1 MVGREH
7 WLACLSHVDLLC
19 HINGWID
26 KQLWRRPSIDVPM
39 ARYLIWLLL
48 GHLCPVVPL
57 TGRRK
62 RLRIGD
68 GLDASISE
76 AHRRLLGVGLLSTA
90 EFPYF
95 LLRLMLADEA
105 RGSRRE
111 KAQSNEI
118 DGLQI
123 VVRALSDNSKLVE
136 LNSLEVADG
145 AVRAR
150 LPHLLC

>member
-1 MVGREH
+1 
-7 WLACLSHVDLLC
+7 
-19 HINGWID
+19 
-26 KQLWRRPSIDVPM
+26 M
-39 ARYLIWLLL
+39 ARYLIWRLL

-57 TGRRK
+57 SGRWK

-76 AHRRLLGVGLLSTA
+76 AHLRLLGVGLLSAA